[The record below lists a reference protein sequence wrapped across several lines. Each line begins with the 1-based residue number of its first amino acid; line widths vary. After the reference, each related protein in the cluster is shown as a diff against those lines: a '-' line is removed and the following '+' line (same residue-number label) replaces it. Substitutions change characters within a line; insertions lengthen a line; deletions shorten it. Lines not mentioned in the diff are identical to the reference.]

1 MPAASRTQSYSP
13 IEGSER
19 ALPAAV
25 KLLGPADPD
34 EVMSVTV
41 FLRQRPDGE
50 PLPDFSYYATTPA
63 AARPRLSDEEF
74 AALYG
79 ASDDDIARVV
89 EFARSHGLSVVESH
103 AARRTIVVRGTVSQ
117 MSRAFHVELR
127 RYEHSVRRR
136 RHEDPRTEEFRGREG
151 AVYVPDDL
159 SGVIV
164 GVFGLDNR
172 RITKG
177 NTGDPPNTRTI
188 TVPRVRG
195 LYNFPTNSAGG
206 QTIAIFSERGYQKQD
221 IANYFASLPSG
232 YPAPTITDVSV
243 GASNDGSADP
253 ETTQDICIAAT
264 AAPGAEI
271 VVYFT
276 SYTQQGW
283 VDLFMRSF
291 QSRSRG
297 SEVQCAVLELLRLGR
312 R

>member
-89 EFARSHGLSVVESH
+89 EFARPRAERRRKPRGPAHDRRPGHGLADVEGIPRR
-103 AARRTIVVRGTVSQ
+103 AAAL
-117 MSRAFHVELR
+117 RALG
-127 RYEHSVRRR
+127 SPAW
-136 RHEDPRTEEFRGREG
+136 HEDPRTEEFRGREG

-206 QTIAIFSERGYQKQD
+206 QTIAIFSERGYQ
-221 IANYFASLPSG
+221 SRTS
-232 YPAPTITDVSV
+232 PT
-243 GASNDGSADP
+243 
-253 ETTQDICIAAT
+253 
-264 AAPGAEI
+264 
-271 VVYFT
+271 T
-276 SYTQQGW
+276 S
-283 VDLFMRSF
+283 R
-291 QSRSRG
+291 RSR
-297 SEVQCAVLELLRLGR
+297 VAIRLPPSPM
-312 R
+312 